1 MTLMWPLRKVSIR
14 LFQLPSTQGT
24 FELRGVRKNG
34 GVRIQGDEKTS
45 VLRCHQPGSAYDPG
59 AGEQMH

>member
-1 MTLMWPLRKVSIR
+1 MWPLRKVSIR

-45 VLRCHQPGSAYDPG
+45 VL
-59 AGEQMH
+59 